1 MLNKGSETLGPAV
14 TVEPEFVLEDGTVS
28 SLVLIAHRI
37 GSTHS
42 YFTSVAAVYRQY
54 GMYAMRKH
62 VEPFANNMVVFS
74 FVLKPLDPPAGQ
86 PPVPQEEVNARL
98 ACIARDL
105 DMHYVLPRTRW
116 GDGHRAFFLLD
127 GGLFL

>member
-1 MLNKGSETLGPAV
+1 MLNKGSTTLGPAV
-14 TVEPEFVLEDGTVS
+14 TVEPEFVLEDGTMA

-74 FVLKPLDPPAGQ
+74 FVLKPLDPTEGTATIS
-86 PPVPQEEVNARL
+86 QEEITARL

-105 DMHYVLPRTRW
+105 DVHYVLPRTRSSPVV
-116 GDGHRAFFLLD
+116 GIPFNSTFN
-127 GGLFL
+127 